1 MSQTTWTKRRTLW
14 MVGVGLAGFFIGGIG
29 GGPKGSVLGL
39 IWGASIG
46 WGFGSIFE
54 LTHAT
59 NQVVLYWGATMALVG
74 PFFGLIVGAAFFPYD
89 SVVQEVIAGGI
100 GAAAGMLFG
109 SLIGIVQ
116 LKRLRRRS
124 QTPPLS
130 ASA

>member
-1 MSQTTWTKRRTLW
+1 

-39 IWGASIG
+39 LWGASIG
-46 WGFGSIFE
+46 CGFGSIFDQ
-54 LTHAT
+54 THAT
-59 NQVVLYWGATMALVG
+59 NRIVVYWGATMALVG
-74 PFFGLIVGAAFFPYD
+74 PFFGLIIGAAFFPYD
-89 SVVQEVIAGGI
+89 SVAQEIIAGGI
-100 GAAAGMLFG
+100 GAAVGMLFG

-124 QTPPLS
+124 QAPPLG